1 MTRLVLG
8 TAQFGSGYGITNDR
22 RRIDDATVTAILRTA
37 LDRGID
43 TFDTAAE
50 YDDSQD
56 RLGALLDRPSP
67 ARFITKF
74 TLPEVDADA
83 DADAEVTALAMYG
96 ASMQRL
102 AVDRLAGLLFH
113 RISDLRDARSGAA
126 LDLLREARSAGV
138 IERVGVSIYDRDDLD
153 LVLET
158 FPDLD
163 LLQIPGNVVDRRL
176 LDDTDVA
183 ELHDAGVEI
192 HVRSAFLQ
200 GLLLA
205 QPQTLDERFAALVPV
220 IESLRGAAADAGSD
234 TVTLLLGALRE
245 HPVVDAVLVGATS
258 AAEVTATADAWA
270 APSVQAFDAGEPLP
284 VSVLDPRRW

>member
-74 TLPEVDADA
+74 TLPEADADA
-83 DADAEVTALAMYG
+83 DANAEVTALAMYG

-220 IESLRGAAADAGSD
+220 IERLRGAAADAGSD

-258 AAEVTATADAWA
+258 AAEVTAIADAWA